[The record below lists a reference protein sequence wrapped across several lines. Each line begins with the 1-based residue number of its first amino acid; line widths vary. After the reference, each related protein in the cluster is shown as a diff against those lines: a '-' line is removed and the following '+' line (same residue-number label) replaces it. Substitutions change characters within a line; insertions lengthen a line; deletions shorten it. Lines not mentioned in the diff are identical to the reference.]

1 MRRRNRYY
9 LTFHHRKK
17 LFYAVSSLIISSV
30 LLFTGIFDI
39 IAVTALQN
47 PNLSTHKFMKTIMV
61 RTWLILWI
69 CSIVISPIDT
79 TCNNVLSCILWLHS
93 LTWIKVVHL
102 IKHVTR
108 SWRYV
113 SCNIIFECKWNR
125 IIACN
130 YILYS
135 THPGLLLI
143 SLVIRIAQELS
154 LSGYYPTE
162 YAVTWYW
169 QNKYYP

>member
-39 IAVTALQN
+39 IAVIVLQN

-61 RTWLILWI
+61 RKWLILWI
-69 CSIVISPIDT
+69 CSIVILFFFFLHIDT

-102 IKHVTR
+102 IKHVTH
-108 SWRYV
+108 SWRYA
-113 SCNIIFECKWNR
+113 SCNNNNII
-125 IIACN
+125 IINEIASLHAII
-130 YILYS
+130 ILFNI
-135 THPGLLLI
+135 PPI
-143 SLVIRIAQELS
+143 QDCC
-154 LSGYYPTE
+154 
-162 YAVTWYW
+162 
-169 QNKYYP
+169 